1 MSNQFFSDITSH
13 LLPMEWQSELMESEA
28 CRNQLIRIPTGFGKT
43 LGVLSAWLWHRAHR
57 KDERWPRRLVWC
69 LPMRVLVEQT
79 ESEVRL
85 ALSRAGLLWDGN
97 SSHQGKVGVHV
108 LMGGANVGEW
118 HLYPEECAVLIGT
131 QDMLLSRAMNR
142 GYASPRARWPM
153 EFGLLNHDAL
163 WVMDE
168 VQLMDVGL
176 ATATQLQAFREE
188 ERGKGRRPCI
198 SWWMS
203 ATLQRNWLE
212 KSPDT
217 VDLAAALPQLSIR
230 PEQRRGALWDDVQKP
245 CCIEPITKEKELA
258 TRIAEEHLSSGRGD
272 RGPTLVVV
280 NRVERAVE
288 IFELLRKDKS
298 LKESDIRLVHSRFR
312 PHERQQWRE
321 EFLNRAASAP
331 GTDRII
337 VSTQVVEAGVDISA
351 GVLFTDLAPWASLV
365 QRFGRCARWGGE
377 ANVFVIDFSPKDDK
391 AAAPYSKD
399 EIDAAREALAQLDN
413 VSPLRLEMFE
423 ERHPELLARLYPFEP
438 KSLLLRHEL
447 DELFDTTPD
456 LTGADI
462 DISRFIRSGEERD
475 LSVFWAAVPE
485 KQMPDAKLRPS
496 REELCAVPFLKARDW
511 LCGKETSTAKAP
523 RLKQGMSA
531 WVWDWLDGAWRTAE
545 RRDLYPGQ
553 TVLVEK
559 GCGGY
564 DPEKG
569 WAPESK
575 AKFEIHPTTNIAPDE
590 QADASQDDESLSA
603 YPWKTIATHGRET
616 GALARAIASAL
627 DAELSNLFDLAGR
640 WHDAGKAF
648 PAFQNSITGSER
660 PGRHDL
666 AKAPKGA
673 WLTGRALYPMSERER
688 RPGFRHE
695 LISTLALFSV
705 LQRHQP
711 DHSALLGPWRDLLQ
725 KMGANISA
733 SPQTERPATPL
744 EQEVLAL
751 DAERFNL
758 LAYLVCSHHGKL
770 RVAWHAAPADQEAR
784 SHLPRLRGVQEG
796 DAVPSVQ
803 LCDASGAPQALPGF
817 TAGLGL
823 AAAGLGTTFGA
834 GWTERVLGLM
844 RQHGPFAL
852 AWMEA
857 LLRAADQR
865 ASRDMKIADPLLE
878 ADNGEHGLEADNRE
892 LAQAAPRGAE
902 AHPPEPDSPQG
913 GPQHG
918 LRGGAGGSADA
929 GSRTQAP
936 HHATRYLETTLGIL
950 SYAELA
956 PHLSLR
962 VQALE
967 DEIVEGAFSNLSIDE
982 ALILDLHH
990 RICGDLVPAFAGRWR
1005 RVNVRVS
1012 DHEAPSY
1019 PQVPLLMRDYCRD
1032 LHARITALDDI
1043 PDERLLELLAFAEGR
1058 LLWIHP
1064 FEDFNGRI
1072 TRVLLAEILQRLGLP
1087 AIDPTP
1093 EPGEETQRY
1102 LQALRAADNANLQPL
1117 IEYWRTRFEKEG
1129 NA

>member
-1 MSNQFFSDITSH
+1 
-13 LLPMEWQSELMESEA
+13 MEWQRELMDAAVCEN
-28 CRNQLIRIPTGFGKT
+28 RLIRVPTGFGKT
-43 LGVLSAWLWHRAHR
+43 LGVLSTWLWHRVHR
-57 KDERWPRRLVWC
+57 NDERWPRRLVWC

-79 ESEVRL
+79 ENEVRQAL
-85 ALSRAGLLWDGN
+85 ARTGLLWDED
-97 SSHQGKVGVHV
+97 SSHDGKVGVHV
-108 LMGGANVGEW
+108 LMGGADAGEW

-176 ATATQLQAFREE
+176 ATSTQLQAFREE
-188 ERGKGRRPCI
+188 DHEKGRRPCV

-230 PEQRRGALWDDVQKP
+230 PEQRKGALWDDVRKP
-245 CCIEPITKEKELA
+245 RCIELITKEKELA
-258 TRIAEEHLSSGRGD
+258 ARIAEEHVGSGRGD

-288 IFELLRKDKS
+288 IFEHLRKDKS
-298 LKESDIRLVHSRFR
+298 LKGSDIRLVHSRFR
-312 PHERQQWRE
+312 PHERLQWRE
-321 EFLNRAASAP
+321 EFLTRAASAP

-337 VSTQVVEAGVDISA
+337 VATQVVEAGVDVSA

-377 ANVFVIDFSPKDDK
+377 AKVVVVDSAPKDDK

-399 EIDAAREALAQLDN
+399 EIDAASEALARLDD
-413 VSPLRLEMFE
+413 VSPLHLELFE

-438 KSLLLRHEL
+438 KNLLLRHEL

-456 LTGADI
+456 LTDADI

-485 KQMPDAKLRPS
+485 KQTPESKLRPS

-523 RLKQGMSA
+523 RLKQGMRA

-553 TVLVEK
+553 TVLVAAE
-559 GCGGY
+559 CGGY

-569 WAPESK
+569 WMPESK
-575 AKFEIHPTTNIAPDE
+575 AKFEIHPCASIPPDE

-616 GALARAIASAL
+616 GALARAITSSL
-627 DAELSNLFDLAGR
+627 DAGLANLFDLAGR
-640 WHDAGKAF
+640 WHDAGKIF
-648 PAFQNSITGSER
+648 PAFNGSIKKDYQGHPQR
-660 PGRHDL
+660 NDL
-666 AKAPKGA
+666 AKAPQDAWKKGKEI
-673 WLTGRALYPMSERER
+673 YPMPEGGR

-695 LISTLALFSV
+695 LVSTLALFSV
-705 LQRHQP
+705 LQCHQP
-711 DHSALLGPWRDLLQ
+711 DHPALLGPWRDLLQ
-725 KMGANISA
+725 KMGAAIPESSQA
-733 SPQTERPATPL
+733 RQPPTSL
-744 EQEVLAL
+744 EQEILAL

-770 RVAWHAAPADQEAR
+770 RMAWHAAPVDQEAK
-784 SHLPRLRGVQEG
+784 SPMPRLRGVQEG
-796 DAVPSVQ
+796 DGVPSVL
-803 LCDASGAPQALPGF
+803 LCDVTGTAHVLPGF
-817 TAGLGL
+817 SAHLGL
-823 AAAGLGTTFGA
+823 AAAGLGATFGA
-834 GWTERVLGLM
+834 GWTERVLGLL
-844 RQHGPFAL
+844 RQHGPFTL
-852 AWMEA
+852 SWMEA

-865 ASRDMKIADPLLE
+865 ASRDATIADPLLE
-878 ADNGEHGLEADNRE
+878 TDNVEHGLEANHRE
-892 LAQAAPRGAE
+892 LAQTPPRGAE
-902 AHPPEPDSPQG
+902 AHSHEPHSPQG

-936 HHATRYLETTLGIL
+936 HHVTRYLETTLGIL

-962 VQALE
+962 VQNLE
-967 DEIVEGAFSNLSIDE
+967 TEIVEGAFSSHAIDE
-982 ALILDLHH
+982 TLILELHR

-1005 RVNVRVS
+1005 RVNVR
-1012 DHEAPSY
+1012 DHDAPPY
-1019 PQVPLLMRDYCRD
+1019 PQVPILIRDYCRD
-1032 LHARITALDDI
+1032 LQARLDSLGNA
-1043 PDERLLELLAFAEGR
+1043 PDERLLEFLAFTEGR

-1064 FEDFNGRI
+1064 FEDFNGRV
-1072 TRVLLAEILQRLGLP
+1072 TRVFLAEILQRLGLP

-1093 EPGEETQRY
+1093 EAGAETQRY
-1102 LQALRAADNANLQPL
+1102 LQALKAADNAQWQPL
-1117 IEYWRTRFEKEG
+1117 IDYWRTRFEKEG
-1129 NA
+1129 TA